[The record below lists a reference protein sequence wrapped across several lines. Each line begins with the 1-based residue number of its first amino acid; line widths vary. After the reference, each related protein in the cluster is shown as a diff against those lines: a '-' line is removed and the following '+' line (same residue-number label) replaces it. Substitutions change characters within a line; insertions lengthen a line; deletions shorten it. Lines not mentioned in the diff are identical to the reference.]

1 MNKKR
6 IIILGASG
14 SIGRQ
19 TLEAVRAFPGRF
31 ELVGAQV
38 HRDSG
43 ALEGIAR
50 EFPGARLALSAE
62 DAPSAA
68 AGGDAAGRA
77 SAGALRGKRGLA
89 ELISGTEADLVVNG
103 IAGSAGLEP
112 SLLALASGKDLA
124 LANKESVV
132 MGWALLEAAASSAG
146 RRVIPV
152 DSEHAALFQLINRV
166 GRPEVEEITITAS
179 GGAFR
184 DKPLAELALAT
195 PAQAAAHPNWKMGR
209 KISIDSA
216 SLANKGLEVMEA
228 SRLFGFPPEKVKVL
242 IHPESLVHALVR
254 ARDGS
259 LYANMSAPDMRLPI
273 LNALGY
279 PEAISS
285 SFGRLELGGRSLEF
299 REPDSRR
306 YPLLGLAY
314 NALADGYGATVA
326 YNAADEVAV
335 AAFEAG
341 EIGFLD
347 IATVV
352 EKTLGESWPRSLPSL
367 AAVFEADASARG
379 AARAAVKECR

>member
-1 MNKKR
+1 MSKKK

-19 TLEAVRAFPGRF
+19 TLEAIRAFPESF
-31 ELVGAQV
+31 ELAGAQV
-38 HRDSG
+38 HRDAG
-43 ALEGIAR
+43 ALEEIAR
-50 EFPGARLALSAE
+50 EFPRARLALSAE
-62 DAPSAA
+62 DASPS
-68 AGGDAAGRA
+68 GVCGRVDTE
-77 SAGALRGKRGLA
+77 ALRGKAGLV
-89 ELISGTEADLVVNG
+89 ELISGTEAELVVNG

-112 SLLALASGKDLA
+112 SLIALASGKDLA

-132 MGWALLEAAASSAG
+132 MGWALLEAAAAASG
-146 RRVIPV
+146 RSVIPV

-195 PAQAAAHPNWKMGR
+195 PAQAATHPNWKMGR

-216 SLANKGLEVMEA
+216 SLANKGLEVIEA
-228 SRLFGFPPEKVKVL
+228 SRLFGFPSERIKVL

-273 LNALGY
+273 LNALSY
-279 PEAISS
+279 PEVLPS
-285 SFGRLELGGRSLEF
+285 SFGRLELGGHSLEF
-299 REPDSRR
+299 REPDPRR

-347 IATVV
+347 IAMVV
-352 EKTLGESWPRSLPSL
+352 EKTLGENWPRGLPSL
-367 AAVFEADASARG
+367 EAVFEADGRG
-379 AARAAVKECR
+379 RRAARAAVKECR